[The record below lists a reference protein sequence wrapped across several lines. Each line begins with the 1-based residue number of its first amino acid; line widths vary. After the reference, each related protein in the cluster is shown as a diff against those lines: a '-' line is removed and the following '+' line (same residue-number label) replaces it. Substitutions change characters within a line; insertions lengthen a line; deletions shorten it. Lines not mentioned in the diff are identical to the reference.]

1 MLRHIYFKKIIK
13 LLSILSL
20 CMNIASAEED
30 NNQNTINLR
39 IINGTEVLDS
49 DDTWRFIVALKY
61 DNSQYCGGSLIASK
75 WILTAAHCLCDAQ
88 GNPYEA
94 LPGDTVGLGS
104 YDLFQTTDYSIK
116 RFIVHPSYDAVSADK
131 WIL

>member
-1 MLRHIYFKKIIK
+1 
-13 LLSILSL
+13 
-20 CMNIASAEED
+20 MNIASAEED

-61 DNSQYCGGSLIASK
+61 NNSQYCGGSLIASK

-88 GNPYEA
+88 KS
-94 LPGDTVGLGS
+94 L
-104 YDLFQTTDYSIK
+104 
-116 RFIVHPSYDAVSADK
+116 
-131 WIL
+131 